1 MLAFLFSPSR
11 TGTVLPLPL
20 PLPLP
25 LAARRKL
32 SSFFHHLPL
41 GLTAVSMFLR
51 LNVEA
56 VWGQLPGGEQP
67 PKT

>member
-1 MLAFLFSPSR
+1 MLAFLLSPSR
-11 TGTVLPLPL
+11 TGTVL